1 MNKFFYK
8 NIGKKHKW
16 IDRLIWTENQWIDY
30 VSNKNVKTFL
40 FKYKEDLAG
49 FKKDLKEIDP
59 LLDELFDFEEKLI
72 QTANSDPETF
82 KKSGSYLYLRAGL
95 RDRWNVLDEHN
106 DYPHMLKPL
115 KIDL

>member
-1 MNKFFYK
+1 ML
-8 NIGKKHKW
+8 KKTLLVLK
-16 IDRLIWTENQWIDY
+16 
-30 VSNKNVKTFL
+30 KT
-40 FKYKEDLAG
+40 
-49 FKKDLKEIDP
+49 LKRSDP

-115 KIDL
+115 QIN

>member
-1 MNKFFYK
+1 MSPFDPSSIKREVGSIFSDKDQFILRTLFYPFSVRF
-8 NIGKKHKW
+8 GYA
-16 IDRLIWTENQWIDY
+16 E
-30 VSNKNVKTFL
+30 
-40 FKYKEDLAG
+40 EDLAG

-72 QTANSDPETF
+72 QTTNSDLETF

-115 KIDL
+115 QIDL